1 MVSGPPTTLRSVAAH
16 YHGVIWK
23 LSMSDLIVP
32 VYLNQ
37 RMVFDLLAMLQ
48 GGISTVTAVSKQEAG
63 ESGSR
68 GSASASLGLS
78 EALSSLFKIGLKA
91 EMEASGKASTHNS
104 VQEERVHTPASLFY
118 QLRTTLVEK
127 KLLQQVDEGSQV
139 KAGQIVEFT
148 VKLKRNP
155 IIEIMDTMTEMMSM
169 AVLFEGEKSNGSKGG
184 KGKANEN
191 AQLKK
196 QMEEFSKALKSGN
209 TVDLTASDLPSGH
222 RAVITVESLYL
233 NDPVMSDLVD
243 GEFKVVGKVV
253 RSIEDD
259 SESINLIRKTALS
272 RMPSHILGQV
282 FQQFATLGSTQGFDL
297 PELKMEVEGPAI
309 QVLPI
314 AIYA

>member
-1 MVSGPPTTLRSVAAH
+1 
-16 YHGVIWK
+16 
-23 LSMSDLIVP
+23 MSDLIVP

-48 GGISTVTAVSKQEAG
+48 GGISTVTAVTKQEGG
-63 ESGSR
+63 ESRST

-91 EMEASGKASTHNS
+91 EMGTSEKSSSNNS
-104 VQEERVHTPASLFY
+104 IQEERVHTPASLFY
-118 QLRTTLVEK
+118 RLRTTLAEK
-127 KLLQQVDEGSQV
+127 KILNQVSEGAQI
-139 KAGQIVEFT
+139 KAGEIVEFT

-155 IIEIMDTMTEMMSM
+155 IIEVMDSITEMMSI
-169 AVLFEGEKSNGSKGG
+169 AVLFEDKSPSNGKGG
-184 KGKANEN
+184 KAVKGRTNEN
-191 AQLKK
+191 AQIKK
-196 QMEEFSKALKSGN
+196 QMEEFSQALKSGN
-209 TVDLTASDLPSGH
+209 TVDLTASNLPSGH

-253 RSIEDD
+253 RSISDT

-272 RMPSHILGQV
+272 RMPKHLLEQV
-282 FQQFATLGSTQGFDL
+282 FQQFAALGTTQGFDI
-297 PELKMEVEGPAI
+297 PELRMDIEGPAI